1 MNTLATHVRIA
12 SLAALLLAFSE
23 LAIAQVRN
31 ERVSIPPAQMA
42 AIEAAG
48 AKVEIDLGE
57 STPQPRSSAEIFTPL
72 TSPIAANTPR
82 SQGREPVKGR
92 ASTKGATA
100 AGVSAATPGSDN
112 TRRVEF
118 NRRPIPVA
126 LQIGK
131 ERLVTFPGPVL
142 LHVQPGLENLVR
154 LQTIGRTVYVTALA
168 PFDSPLRIVAEDLER
183 DSRMYPVDLVARQGT
198 VVAADEIEIHGTA
211 ASSPAATG
219 APGPAPR
226 ADTAEAPDMVAL
238 TRHASQALYAPT
250 RLLPASAAI
259 RQVPVTL
266 APVPGLYRGAQLI
279 TTPIAA
285 WRSGNLYVTAVRFTN
300 QGAPL
305 ELAMDDLRGQWLAA
319 TAQHNRLGAKGAESD
334 TTAVYLVCDKPFEA
348 CR

>member
-23 LAIAQVRN
+23 LAIAQIRN
-31 ERVSIPPAQMA
+31 ERVSIPPAQLA

-57 STPQPRSSAEIFTPL
+57 STPQPRSAPEISAPL
-72 TSPIAANTPR
+72 AAPIAANTPR
-82 SQGREPVKGR
+82 PQEPAKGR
-92 ASTKGATA
+92 VSAKAPTA
-100 AGVSAATPGSDN
+100 AGVPAAVSASDN

-126 LQIGK
+126 LQLGR

-142 LHVQPGLENLVR
+142 LHVQPGLENMVR

-168 PFDSPLRIVAEDLER
+168 TFDSPLRIVAEDLER
-183 DSRMYPVDLVARQGT
+183 DSRMYPVDLLARKGT
-198 VVAADEIEIHGTA
+198 VVAADEIEIHGVA
-211 ASSPAATG
+211 APSPAATG
-219 APGPAPR
+219 TPSSAPR
-226 ADTAEAPDMVAL
+226 AESAEAPDMVAL
-238 TRHASQALYAPT
+238 TRHASLMLYAPT
-250 RLLPASAAI
+250 RLLPASASI

-305 ELAMDDLRGQWLAA
+305 ELAMDELRGQWLAA